1 MRRAGSISA
10 DLCSAKTRSF
20 SEVIDSGDFRSE
32 MLSVMSSFSIR
43 LKAFRHCLA
52 TIDRVLFDFVE
63 LRLATKSRSALMAE
77 NLFLRKQLAMFQERN
92 VKPRRAQ
99 DSARWLMA
107 CLSRRF
113 DWRNALVVVKPDKLI
128 RWHRQG
134 FRLFWRWKSKPPGR
148 GQEPPGVDSQDG
160 G

>member
-1 MRRAGSISA
+1 
-10 DLCSAKTRSF
+10 
-20 SEVIDSGDFRSE
+20 
-32 MLSVMSSFSIR
+32 MLSVMSPFSIW
-43 LKAFRHCLA
+43 LKAIRHCAA
-52 TIDRVLFDFVE
+52 TINPVLLDLAE
-63 LRLATKSRSALMAE
+63 LLRLATKSRSALIAE
-77 NLFLRKQLAMFQERN
+77 NLFLRKQLAMYQER
-92 VKPRRAQ
+92 KIRPHRAQ

-113 DWRNALVVVKPDKLI
+113 DWRNAIVVVKPDTLI